1 MDFFGAQDAARSRS
15 RKLVLLF
22 GAAVLAIIATV
33 YAVVHVALGPGLGG
47 AIDPGLLLIVALG
60 TSLVVM
66 AGSAFRT
73 LQMRQGGA
81 KVAEMLGGRQVKPN
95 TTDEAE
101 RRLVNVV
108 EEMAIAAGT
117 PVPAIFVLDQEDGIN
132 AFAAGYTLDDAAI
145 AVTRGTLVQ
154 LNRDELQG
162 VIAHEFSH
170 VLNGDMRINIRLIGL
185 LFGILLLAV
194 VGRTLLYSG
203 SRGGRSRR
211 DNQGGQIALVG
222 LALIV
227 VGYIGVF
234 FGKLIQAAVSRQREY
249 LADAAAVQFTRNPD
263 GIAGALKKI
272 GAAGSR
278 IHNPHAQEA
287 SHLFFATGL
296 KSSMVGLLA
305 THPRLPERIRRIDP
319 AFDGNFPELLPP
331 GEERL
336 TSGEGGTLAGG
347 LAAGLAGGPGE
358 PYASSHSANAGA
370 EMSGAAL
377 LASIGTPQPEHVA
390 YASRLLESLPES
402 VRHSAHDP
410 DEAVA
415 LLMALLLHEA
425 GPAAA
430 RQREALEEHGG
441 ASMLPRVAELA
452 RDLAPLGPAAR
463 LPLLDL
469 LLPAMR
475 AGDRSPDQSRQIYAT
490 AEAMVAADG
499 RMDMF
504 ELALLHVL
512 GRQLAMGER
521 GRDAPGAGDS
531 VHSFEPLR
539 REVETVLSA
548 LTWSGAH
555 NEQEATP
562 AFGAGIAVLPALA
575 GKLALRPRGTVSI
588 EEVDDALGQLRTAA
602 PRMRGRLLEA
612 CVHTVAHDGS
622 VDQEEAELLRA
633 VAEALDIPVP
643 PMLVTSNPARSI

>member
-1 MDFFGAQDAARSRS
+1 
-15 RKLVLLF
+15 
-22 GAAVLAIIATV
+22 
-33 YAVVHVALGPGLGG
+33 
-47 AIDPGLLLIVALG
+47 
-60 TSLVVM
+60 
-66 AGSAFRT
+66 
-73 LQMRQGGA
+73 MR
-81 KVAEMLGGRQVKPN
+81 L
-95 TTDEAE
+95 
-101 RRLVNVV
+101 
-108 EEMAIAAGT
+108 
-117 PVPAIFVLDQEDGIN
+117 
-132 AFAAGYTLDDAAI
+132 
-145 AVTRGTLVQ
+145 
-154 LNRDELQG
+154 
-162 VIAHEFSH
+162 
-170 VLNGDMRINIRLIGL
+170 NIRLIGL

-203 SRGGRSRR
+203 SRGGRGRR

-278 IHNPHAQEA
+278 ILNPHAQEA
-287 SHLFFATGL
+287 SHLFFASGL

-305 THPRLPERIRRIDP
+305 THPKLPERIRRIDP
-319 AFDGNFPELLPP
+319 AFDGNFPELEAA
-331 GEERL
+331 GEERM
-336 TSGEGGTLAGG
+336 TSGERGTLAGG
-347 LAAGLAGGPGE
+347 LAAGLAGDSGE
-358 PYASSHSANAGA
+358 PYAGMGAANANA

-390 YASRLLESLPES
+390 YASRLLASLPDP
-402 VRHSAHDP
+402 VRHAAHDP

-415 LLMALLLHEA
+415 VLMALLLHED
-425 GPAAA
+425 GPASA
-430 RQREALEEHGG
+430 RQRQALQEHGG
-441 ASMLPRVAELA
+441 SAMLPRVAELA
-452 RDLAPLGPAAR
+452 KALAQLGPAAR
-463 LPLLDL
+463 LPVLDL
-469 LLPAMR
+469 LLPALR
-475 AGDRSPDQSRQIYAT
+475 AGDRSPDQSRRVYAT

-512 GRQLAMGER
+512 RRQLAMGER
-521 GRDAPGAGDS
+521 GRDAPGASDAI
-531 VHSFEPLR
+531 HSFEPLR

-548 LTWSGAH
+548 LTWSGAR

-562 AFGAGIAVLPALA
+562 AFGAGIAALPALA
-575 GKLALRPRGTVSI
+575 GKLTLRPRGTVTI
-588 EEVDDALGQLRTAA
+588 EEVDDALGRLRTAA

-622 VDQEEAELLRA
+622 VDREEAELLRA

-643 PMLVTSNPARSI
+643 PMLITTPAQAH